1 MRLVIAEKPSVAK
14 AIAPVVGAKG
24 RKDGYFEGNGYIVS
38 WCYGHLVGLYLPNE
52 YSDDWSYKTVTFE
65 MIPMLPDTSDRTLR
79 RGLHAGTAAGEYRL

>member
-38 WCYGHLVGLYLPNE
+38 WCYGHLVGLFWFSYTKNCVRRYLFCGIRV
-52 YSDDWSYKTVTFE
+52 WKKKV
-65 MIPMLPDTSDRTLR
+65 
-79 RGLHAGTAAGEYRL
+79 